1 MATAAPPLAR
11 TLRRPWDAARL
22 AAWLLSAAGIGL
34 FILFP
39 LVRVLEAT
47 FWERDHL
54 TFGIL
59 ARVLELG
66 YNRRA
71 LTNSL
76 LLAALVALAGT
87 VIGFLFAYTA
97 TRPRLVRWSRVI
109 NYLIVLPLI
118 SPPFVVAIALLFSF
132 GRGGFFWRLIPP
144 LQQTQTYGLPL
155 TFLAETLTYFPVAF
169 LTLRGVLGAL
179 DPNLEQAALSL
190 GGSRWRVFR
199 TVTVPLAAPG
209 IVNSLLL
216 LFGTSLADFA
226 TPLILAG
233 SRFPVLPV
241 QAYLQVTG
249 SYDLQAGAALSF
261 VLLVPALVV
270 FVLQRAWLGS
280 RRFVTVT
287 GQQSGRSPA
296 PTTGRVTEALLLGA
310 CVLVAAFVVYLYV
323 LIFYGS
329 SVRLWGVDGTFSLA
343 HYRAALTRDWRGV
356 RDALLIACLATPVG
370 AILAMVLAHLVARR
384 RSVGA
389 GLLEFAAM
397 LNFALPGTV
406 VGIGYL
412 LAFNQPPL
420 ALTGTA
426 LILAFSFIF
435 RYNPVGLRA
444 MIAALLQVDPAL
456 EEASQ
461 NLGAGPVRTFRKV
474 TLPLVAP
481 AALAGVEYLWVRSL
495 TSISAA
501 IFLVSV
507 NWTLITVEILQHAT
521 ELALGQ
527 AAALSVLLILLVF
540 MGIGVLRTLAGVLFA
555 RERAR

>member
-1 MATAAPPLAR
+1 MAVAVAPPVR
-11 TLRRPWDAARL
+11 SLRRPWDAARA
-22 AAWLLSAAGIGL
+22 AAWLVSATGIGL

-39 LVRVLEAT
+39 LYRVVEAT
-47 FWERDHL
+47 FWEHAHFTL
-54 TFGIL
+54 GIL
-59 ARVLELG
+59 ARVLALG

-76 LLAALVALAGT
+76 ILATLVALAGT
-87 VIGFLFAYTA
+87 GIGFLFAYTS
-97 TRPRLVRWSRVI
+97 TRPRLLRWARVL
-109 NYLIVLPLI
+109 NYLVVLPLI
-118 SPPFVVAIALLFSF
+118 SPPFVVAVALLFSF
-132 GRGGFFWRLIPP
+132 GRNGFFWRLIPP
-144 LQQTQTYGLPL
+144 LQQAATYGLPL
-155 TFLAETLTYFPVAF
+155 TFLAETLTHFPVAV
-169 LTLRGVLGAL
+169 LTLRGILGAL
-179 DPNLEQAALSL
+179 DPNLEQAALNL

-216 LFGTSLADFA
+216 VFGTSLADFA

-261 VLLVPALVV
+261 VLIVPALLV
-270 FVLQRAWLGS
+270 FFLQRAWLGTT
-280 RRFVTVT
+280 RFVTVT
-287 GQQSGRSPA
+287 GHQGARTPA
-296 PTTGRVTEALLLGA
+296 ASTGPVTDALLLATCG
-310 CVLVAAFVVYLYV
+310 LIGAFVLYLYG
-323 LIFYGS
+323 LILYGS

-343 HYRAALTRDWRGV
+343 HYRAALTTDWRGV
-356 RDALLIACLATPVG
+356 RDSLLIACLATPAG
-370 AILAMVLAHLVARR
+370 AVLAMILAPLVARR
-384 RSVGA
+384 RSLGTAV
-389 GLLEFAAM
+389 LEFAAM

-412 LAFNQPPL
+412 LAFNQRP
-420 ALTGTA
+420 AQLTGTA
-426 LILAFSFIF
+426 LILALSFIF

-461 NLGAGPVRTFRKV
+461 NLGAGAVRTFRKV

-481 AALAGVEYLWVRSL
+481 AALAGLEYLWVRSL

-527 AAALSVLLILLVF
+527 AAALSMILIVLVF
-540 MGIGVLRTLAGVLFA
+540 AGIVVLRTLREVLA
-555 RERAR
+555 TRR

>member
-1 MATAAPPLAR
+1 MAIATAPPAR
-11 TLRRPWDAARL
+11 ILRRPWDTAR
-22 AAWLLSAAGIGL
+22 ATAWLVSSAGIVL

-47 FWERDHL
+47 FWEHHHL
-54 TFGIL
+54 TLGVL
-59 ARVLELG
+59 TRVLELG

-76 LLAALVALAGT
+76 LLATLVSLTGT
-87 VIGFLFAYTA
+87 SIGFLFAYTT
-97 TRPRLVRWSRVI
+97 TRPRLLRWGRLL

-118 SPPFVVAIALLFSF
+118 SPPFLVAIALLFSF
-132 GRGGFFWRLIPP
+132 GRNGIFWRLIPP
-144 LQQTQTYGLPL
+144 LQQMDTYGLPL

-169 LTLRGVLGAL
+169 LTLRGVLAAL

-199 TVTVPLAAPG
+199 TVTAPLAAPG

-261 VLLVPALVV
+261 LLIVPALAV
-270 FVLQRAWLGS
+270 FLLQRAWLGS
-280 RRFVTVT
+280 VRFVTVT
-287 GQQSGRSPA
+287 GQQGQRNPA
-296 PTTGRVTEALLLGA
+296 STTSRFTDGVLLGT
-310 CVLVAAFVVYLYV
+310 CVCISAFVLYLYG
-323 LIFYGS
+323 LIVYGS
-329 SVRLWGVDGTFSLA
+329 MVRLWGVDGTFSLA
-343 HYRAALTRDWRGV
+343 HYGTALTTDWRGV
-356 RDALLIACLATPVG
+356 RDTLFIACLATPAG
-370 AILAMVLAHLVARR
+370 AVLAMVLAHLVARR
-384 RSVGA
+384 RSAGA
-389 GLLEFAAM
+389 ALLEFAAM

-412 LAFNQPPL
+412 LAFNQRPL
-420 ALTGTA
+420 LLTGTA
-426 LILAFSFIF
+426 FILALSFIF

-444 MIAALLQVDPAL
+444 MIAALLQLDPAL

-461 NLGAGPVRTFRKV
+461 NLGAGAVRTFRKV

-481 AALAGVEYLWVRSL
+481 AALAGLEYLWVRSL

-540 MGIGVLRTLAGVLFA
+540 AGIALLRIFVSVFPTQEGA
-555 RERAR
+555 R

>member
-1 MATAAPPLAR
+1 MALAAGSPTR
-11 TLRRPWDAARL
+11 TLRRPWDAARA
-22 AAWLLSAAGIGL
+22 AAWLGSSVGIAL

-39 LVRVLEAT
+39 LFRVLEAT

-54 TFGIL
+54 TLGVL
-59 ARVLELG
+59 GRVLEFA

-76 LLAALVALAGT
+76 LLATLVSIAGT
-87 VIGFLFAYTA
+87 LIGFLFAYTT
-97 TRPRLVRWSRVI
+97 TRPTLTRWGRVL
-109 NYLIVLPLI
+109 NYLIILPLI
-118 SPPFVVAIALLFSF
+118 SPPFLVAIALLFSF
-132 GRGGFFWRLIPP
+132 GRNGIFWRLIPP
-144 LQQTQTYGLPL
+144 LQQVETYGLPI

-169 LTLRGVLGAL
+169 LTLRGILHGM

-199 TVTVPLAAPG
+199 TVTVPLAVPG
-209 IVNSLLL
+209 IVNSVLL

-261 VLLVPALVV
+261 LLVVPALVV
-270 FVLQRAWLGS
+270 FALQRAWLGS

-287 GQQSGRSPA
+287 GQGSQRSPA
-296 PTTGRVTEALLLGA
+296 RTTSRSADVALLGL
-310 CVLVAAFVVYLYV
+310 CLLISAFVLYLYGTIV
-323 LIFYGS
+323 YGS
-329 SVRLWGVDGTFSLA
+329 LVRLWGVDGTFTLA
-343 HYRAALTRDWRGV
+343 HYRYALTTDWRGV
-356 RDALLIACLATPVG
+356 RDTLIIAGLATPVG
-370 AILAMVLAHLVARR
+370 AVLAVVLATLVARR
-384 RSVGA
+384 RAAGA
-389 GLLEFAAM
+389 ALLEFAAM
-397 LNFALPGTV
+397 LNYALPGTV

-412 LAFNQPPL
+412 LAFNTRPL
-420 ALTGTA
+420 QLTGTA
-426 LILAFSFIF
+426 IILALSFVF
-435 RYNPVGLRA
+435 RYNPVGIRV
-444 MIAALLQVDPAL
+444 MIASLLQVDPAL

-461 NLGAGPVRTFRKV
+461 NLGAGSIRTFRRV

-481 AALAGVEYLWVRSL
+481 AALAGLEYLWVRSL

-527 AAALSVLLILLVF
+527 AAALSILLILLVF
-540 MGIGVLRTLAGVLFA
+540 GGIAVLRSLVGLIPAQ
-555 RERAR
+555 RR

>member
-1 MATAAPPLAR
+1 MELAAASPTR
-11 TLRRPWDAARL
+11 ILRRPWDAARA
-22 AAWLLSAAGIGL
+22 AAWLGSAAGIAL

-39 LVRVLEAT
+39 LFRVLEVT
-47 FWERDHL
+47 FWEHDHL
-54 TFGIL
+54 TLGIL
-59 ARVLELG
+59 RRVLEFS

-76 LLAALVALAGT
+76 LLAALVSITGT
-87 VIGFLFAYTA
+87 LTGFLFAYTT
-97 TRPRLVRWSRVI
+97 TRPRLARWGRVL

-118 SPPFVVAIALLFSF
+118 SPPFLVAIALLFSF
-132 GRGGFFWRLIPP
+132 GRNGIFWRLIPP
-144 LQQTQTYGLPL
+144 LQQVETYGLPI

-169 LTLRGVLGAL
+169 LTLRGILHGM

-209 IVNSLLL
+209 IVNSVLL

-261 VLLVPALVV
+261 LLIVPALAV

-287 GQQSGRSPA
+287 GQGSQRSPA
-296 PTTGRVTEALLLGA
+296 RATSRRADVVLLGL
-310 CVLVAAFVVYLYV
+310 CLLISAFVLYLYGMI
-323 LIFYGS
+323 LYGS
-329 SVRLWGVDGTFSLA
+329 LVRLWGVDGTFTLA
-343 HYRAALTRDWRGV
+343 HYRYALTTDWRGV
-356 RDALLIACLATPVG
+356 RDTLIIAGLATPVG
-370 AILAMVLAHLVARR
+370 AVLAVVLATLVARR
-384 RSVGA
+384 RAAGA
-389 GLLEFAAM
+389 ALLEFAAM
-397 LNFALPGTV
+397 LNYALPGTV

-412 LAFNQPPL
+412 LAFNTRPL
-420 ALTGTA
+420 QLTGTA
-426 LILAFSFIF
+426 IILALSFVF
-435 RYNPVGLRA
+435 RYNPVGIRV
-444 MIAALLQVDPAL
+444 MIASLLQVDPAL

-461 NLGAGPVRTFRKV
+461 NLGAGSVRTFRKV

-481 AALAGVEYLWVRSL
+481 AVLAGLEYLWVRSL

-527 AAALSVLLILLVF
+527 AAALSVLLMLSVF
-540 MGIGVLRTLAGVLFA
+540 GGIAVLRSLVGLIPAQRG
-555 RERAR
+555 

>member
-1 MATAAPPLAR
+1 MAISAVPAAR
-11 TLRRPWDAARL
+11 VLRRPWDAARAVAWL
-22 AAWLLSAAGIGL
+22 ISAAWIALG
-34 FILFP
+34 ILFP
-39 LVRVLEAT
+39 LARVVAAT
-47 FWERDHL
+47 FWTHDHFTL
-54 TFGIL
+54 EIL
-59 ARVLELG
+59 ARVLDLG

-71 LTNSL
+71 LANSL
-76 LLAALVALAGT
+76 FLATLVALAGT
-87 VIGFLFAYTA
+87 LIGFIFAYT
-97 TRPRLVRWSRVI
+97 TSRPRLGGWGRVL
-109 NYLIVLPLI
+109 NYLVVLPLI
-118 SPPFVVAIALLFSF
+118 SPPFLVAIALLFSF
-132 GRGGFFWRLIPP
+132 GRGGIFWRLIPP
-144 LQQTQTYGLPL
+144 LQQTETYGLPL
-155 TFLAETLTYFPVAF
+155 TFLAETLTYFPVAV
-169 LTLRGVLGAL
+169 LTLRSVLLAG

-209 IVNSLLL
+209 ILNSLLL

-261 VLLVPALVV
+261 VLLVPSLAV
-270 FVLQRAWLGS
+270 FLLQRAWLGS
-280 RRFVTVT
+280 TRFVTVT
-287 GQQSGRSPA
+287 GQQGQRSPA
-296 PTTGRVTEALLLGA
+296 PTTGPFTDLTLLGGCLLIA
-310 CVLVAAFVVYLYV
+310 GFVLYLYGV
-323 LIFYGS
+323 IVYGS
-329 SVRLWGVDGTFSLA
+329 LVRLWGVDGTVSLA
-343 HYRAALTRDWRGV
+343 HYRTALTTDWRGV
-356 RDALLIACLATPVG
+356 RDSLLIAALATPAG
-370 AILAMVLAHLVARR
+370 AVLAMVLAQLVARR
-384 RSVGA
+384 RSVA
-389 GLLEFAAM
+389 SALLEFAAM

-412 LAFNQPPL
+412 LAFNQPPFV
-420 ALTGTA
+420 LTGTA
-426 LILAFSFIF
+426 VILALSFIF

-444 MIAALLQVDPAL
+444 TIAALLQVDPAL

-461 NLGAGPVRTFRKV
+461 TLGAGSVRTFRKV

-481 AALAGVEYLWVRSL
+481 AVLAGLEYLWVRSL

-527 AAALSVLLILLVF
+527 AAALSVILILLVF
-540 MGIGVLRTLAGVLFA
+540 AGIALLRTLTSFIPARGV
-555 RERAR
+555 